1 MASKNKIKC
10 VFEKQVIL
18 FLVSTPTARRI
29 STLISAEKATFQ
41 REKCLA
47 ML

>member
-1 MASKNKIKC
+1 MDSKNKIKC
-10 VFEKQVIL
+10 VFEKQVVL
-18 FLVSTPTARRI
+18 FFFI
-29 STLISAEKATFQ
+29 SVGKATSQ

>member
-1 MASKNKIKC
+1 MASKNKYKC
-10 VFEKQVIL
+10 FFEKQAVL
-18 FLVSTPTARRI
+18 FLVSTPTVSRV
-29 STLISAEKATFQ
+29 SNLISAEKVTFQ